1 LLGFEKEIIY
11 RTKSSISKDDKS
23 TGKLI
28 QRTQK
33 DADELNEFSRQL
45 FNLLKD
51 NYRAAELAS
60 FVSIIPSNSIKKK
73 KYDVASEKIMPGKS
87 SVAISKYLDDAMKRA
102 KNIKQR
108 TQMLLKSIVNLRSRT
123 KQNIKDRE
131 DESEWM
137 NAVKQNI

>member
-1 LLGFEKEIIY
+1 
-11 RTKSSISKDDKS
+11 
-23 TGKLI
+23 
-28 QRTQK
+28 
-33 DADELNEFSRQL
+33 
-45 FNLLKD
+45 
-51 NYRAAELAS
+51 
-60 FVSIIPSNSIKKK
+60 
-73 KYDVASEKIMPGKS
+73 M
-87 SVAISKYLDDAMKRA
+87 YLDDAMKRA

>member
-1 LLGFEKEIIY
+1 
-11 RTKSSISKDDKS
+11 
-23 TGKLI
+23 
-28 QRTQK
+28 
-33 DADELNEFSRQL
+33 
-45 FNLLKD
+45 
-51 NYRAAELAS
+51 
-60 FVSIIPSNSIKKK
+60 
-73 KYDVASEKIMPGKS
+73 MPGKS

>member
-1 LLGFEKEIIY
+1 
-11 RTKSSISKDDKS
+11 
-23 TGKLI
+23 
-28 QRTQK
+28 
-33 DADELNEFSRQL
+33 
-45 FNLLKD
+45 
-51 NYRAAELAS
+51 
-60 FVSIIPSNSIKKK
+60 
-73 KYDVASEKIMPGKS
+73 MPVKS